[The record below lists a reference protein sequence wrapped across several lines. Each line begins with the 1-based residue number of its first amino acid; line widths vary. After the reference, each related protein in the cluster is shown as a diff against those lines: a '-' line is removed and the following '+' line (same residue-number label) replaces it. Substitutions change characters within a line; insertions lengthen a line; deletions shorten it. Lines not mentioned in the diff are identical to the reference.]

1 MAKNMEYQ
9 TSAFTI
15 AHYILLFMVTVVCIS
30 IVAWLI
36 ITRYNTQRAN
46 STNITYIM
54 NNDPCVRQTRDAV
67 SRMWAYNQ
75 ELIPTRYKTM
85 GDTYANDAVLTRVTG
100 YCNDVPFTC
109 RAGQLRRTCDPC
121 AVNAGRMRAMEMH
134 IADMIRTNCGYEMDK
149 K

>member
-9 TSAFTI
+9 TSAFTV

-30 IVAWLI
+30 VVTWLI
-36 ITRYNTQRAN
+36 LERHKTQRAN

-54 NNDPCVRQTRDAV
+54 NNDACVQQTRDAV

-75 ELIPTRYKTM
+75 ELIPARYKTM
-85 GDTYANDAVLTRVTG
+85 ADTYANNAVLTRVTG
-100 YCNDVPFTC
+100 YCNDVAFTC

-121 AVNAGRMRAMEMH
+121 AVSAGRMRAMETH
-134 IADMIRTNCGYEMDK
+134 IADMIRANCGYEMDNK
-149 K
+149 

>member
-1 MAKNMEYQ
+1 MPRKQELQ
-9 TSAFTI
+9 TTPFTI
-15 AHYILLFMVTVVCIS
+15 AHYILLFMVVVTCIS

-36 ITRYNTQRAN
+36 IARYRTQQYHR
-46 STNITYIM
+46 TDITYIM
-54 NNDPCVRQTRDAV
+54 NNDPCVDKTRDAV

-85 GDTYANDAVLTRVTG
+85 ADTYANNAILTRTSG
-100 YCNDVPFTC
+100 YCNGIPFTC

-121 AVNAGRMRAMEMH
+121 AIVAGRNIAMEYH
-134 IADMIRTNCGYEMDK
+134 IADMIRANCGYEIGK